1 MRGVGALP
9 TSLEFSRLTLIGM
22 ADVVKATDPVEE
34 EDPTE
39 KVTATKRG
47 GRPKKGSRPKIDI
60 DDEIDEANRLA
71 EVTKKMM
78 HAAKAAQRNSRR
90 SKQRLVRKAGKLS
103 AADLERIA
111 TLKRCGLF
119 VPDPTQPSSSS
130 TTSVADGSSS
140 TMAESSSPVRRRIN
154 SKLFSVVGQVPGAS
168 DLLASMQQ
176 HVPGCLGTAAS
187 DGKHGVSRDDSDA
200 SVPRMPRGRRLMP
213 GMCTSAGS
221 ATSSPRTSAERGRC
235 SSPVMDQENTEDGD
249 DETAM

>member
-1 MRGVGALP
+1 MLN
-9 TSLEFSRLTLIGM
+9 
-22 ADVVKATDPVEE
+22 K
-34 EDPTE
+34 E
-39 KVTATKRG
+39 K
-47 GRPKKGSRPKIDI
+47 
-60 DDEIDEANRLA
+60 LW
-71 EVTKKMM
+71 
-78 HAAKAAQRNSRR
+78 QLNSNKWR

-119 VPDPTQPSSSS
+119 VADPTQPSSPS

-140 TMAESSSPVRRRIN
+140 TMAESSSPVRRIN

-221 ATSSPRTSAERGRC
+221 ATSSPRTSAERRL
-235 SSPVMDQENTEDGD
+235 P
-249 DETAM
+249 